1 VENVDDVE
9 WRIKR
14 VEEAKKKFEG
24 IFTGEVVELIEDL
37 IEKMI
42 DLRIHEHT
50 EECDHYWPDI

>member
-1 VENVDDVE
+1 MDDVE